1 MAQENFMAEIKMK
14 SSFAHIVLLCSRLD
28 LPGGIERAVVN
39 TANLFSRHGH
49 RVTLVVL
56 DETDKSFYP
65 IDATIELVQHP
76 LSFGITPDGNIISRK
91 IKLLTD
97 VLKLRRLLKSLTP
110 GLVIATEYP
119 FAAAAVLAGAR
130 QHTKVIS
137 WEHHH
142 YYELKRNLFWNNVF
156 RFTYP
161 RLDAVVCLNEDER
174 KLFATINANPL
185 VIPNFIGARTT
196 TAHTQKEILTVARL
210 TAVKGI
216 DYLLTAAAWV
226 LKKHPDWTW
235 TLIGD
240 GEMKEQVTTFIE
252 QEELQQQLLLL
263 PPVTHHIQHYYDQAS
278 LYVMT
283 SRHECF
289 PMTLLEA
296 QASGLPCI
304 SFDCDTG
311 PRHII
316 TPDTGVLV
324 EKENPQALA
333 AELLQ
338 LITDEER
345 RKKMGENAIA
355 AMQRFSPETIYQYWK
370 ELVMTNS

>member
-1 MAQENFMAEIKMK
+1 MGYTPN
-14 SSFAHIVLLCSRLD
+14 HIVLLCSRLD

-39 TANLFSRHGH
+39 TANLFSRNGH

-65 IDATIELVQHP
+65 IDTTIELVQHP

-119 FAAAAVLAGAR
+119 FAAAAILAGAR

-174 KLFATINANPL
+174 KLFATINAHPV

-196 TAHTQKEILTVARL
+196 TAHTHKQILTVARL

-240 GEMKEQVTTFIE
+240 GEMKEQVTTFIAE
-252 QEELQQQLLLL
+252 QKLQQQFTLL
-263 PPVTHHIQHYYDQAS
+263 PPVSHHVQHYYDQAS

-333 AELLQ
+333 AA
-338 LITDEER
+338 ISSII
-345 RKKMGENAIA
+345 ENEVIRYNMQSNAVKNV
-355 AMQRFSPETIYQYWK
+355 QRFSPKVIYEAWQQK
-370 ELVMTNS
+370 ALSL